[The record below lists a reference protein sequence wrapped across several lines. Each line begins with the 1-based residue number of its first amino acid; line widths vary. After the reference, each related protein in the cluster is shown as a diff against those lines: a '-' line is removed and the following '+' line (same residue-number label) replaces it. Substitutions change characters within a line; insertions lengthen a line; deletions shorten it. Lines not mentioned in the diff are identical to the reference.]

1 MDNAEIRGKKGT
13 LHFIRFP
20 TAEMGSFLQ
29 LARSKGSECCCDC
42 VLRCCSKLTISILFF
57 LVAKLLTTVC
67 ATGGG
72 AFKFEEQFHKEVN
85 MQLQKFDELDALIK
99 GILFADTH
107 NRTECYYYENASDI
121 R

>member
-1 MDNAEIRGKKGT
+1 
-13 LHFIRFP
+13 
-20 TAEMGSFLQ
+20 MGSFLQ
-29 LARSKGSECCCDC
+29 LAKSKGM
-42 VLRCCSKLTISILFF
+42 
-57 LVAKLLTTVC
+57 AKLLTTVC

-72 AFKFEEQFHKEVN
+72 AFKFEEEFQKVCNSNYVFETLHFFLFKEVK

-99 GILFADTH
+99 GILYAETH

>member
-1 MDNAEIRGKKGT
+1 MVTKF
-13 LHFIRFP
+13 L
-20 TAEMGSFLQ
+20 SFSS
-29 LARSKGSECCCDC
+29 A
-42 VLRCCSKLTISILFF
+42 F

-72 AFKFEEQFHKEVN
+72 AFKFEEEFHKVSETEFLMSAYCIIPSFASQEVN

-99 GILFADTH
+99 GILYAEMH

-121 R
+121 K